1 MTEYNA
7 WPIGNVPKEFQR
19 PELDQVK
26 ELGYDW
32 KDPRDVVDI
41 FEKKVAKFAGS
52 RYAVAID
59 CCSHGLF
66 LALQCLKRYRKNL
79 ADITIPN
86 NTYISVPMLILQA
99 GYNLQ
104 LEERE
109 WSGIYQLKPYNVW
122 DGATRWTK
130 GMYKGG
136 YHIVSFQLKKRVPIG
151 RGGMILLDTE

>member
-1 MTEYNA
+1 MAEYNA

-32 KDPRDVVDI
+32 KDPRDVVDM

-86 NTYISVPMLILQA
+86 ILANELSPHFLTLIA
-99 GYNLQ
+99 PN
-104 LEERE
+104 
-109 WSGIYQLKPYNVW
+109 
-122 DGATRWTK
+122 
-130 GMYKGG
+130 
-136 YHIVSFQLKKRVPIG
+136 SFFANS
-151 RGGMILLDTE
+151 LDLS